1 MTAEIID
8 LQEWKYTKIAQ
19 EFVALRAKDPIAA
32 ATFARGKVKP
42 EEFSIL
48 SKFIE
53 AELSRQRGSE
63 PLEEDNNE

>member
-19 EFVALRAKDPIAA
+19 EFVALREKDPIAA

-42 EEFSIL
+42 EEFKIL
-48 SKFIE
+48 SKYIE

-63 PLEEDNNE
+63 PLEEGE